1 MNDFPI
7 LDAVT
12 DQTQPAKTIPA
23 ELRFVVDAEL
33 ASVGGGGGLMD
44 Y

>member
-1 MNDFPI
+1 MTEFPI
-7 LDAVT
+7 LDVVA
-12 DQTQPAKTIPA
+12 DQPVATPA
-23 ELRFVVDAEL
+23 EFRFVVDAEL

>member
-1 MNDFPI
+1 MTDYSI

-12 DQTQPAKTIPA
+12 DQPVATPA
-23 ELRFVVDAEL
+23 EFCFVVDAEL